1 MSDLDVVL
9 ATVIQCV
16 QEDAAKHQYVNNY
29 YPAAFHVQK
38 SAKFLHWT
46 HFVELGSLH
55 MAYPEREGLNDHY
68 TQPVECF
75 LLV

>member
-16 QEDAAKHQYVNNY
+16 QEDAAKHQHGNNY

-46 HFVELGSLH
+46 HFVELAWAGQSH
-55 MAYPEREGLNDHY
+55 GLP
-68 TQPVECF
+68 TKRGPQ
-75 LLV
+75 